1 MTAGDGILYDL
12 PSLNP
17 IHTKLERFELF
28 STQQAYFI
36 VACDKNNNAYRVL
49 KIDRTLII
57 PSNNSHQNNSNV
69 GSVVNAT
76 ASNGSDHA
84 DCGSVD
90 SSSKQYQQSSSASA
104 ESPASPRPPQNEAL
118 PQNQSSVT
126 AQNAIHSRPLS
137 SFCTEDPHV
146 YSQEE
151 IQEMLDMIHS
161 GNKHAG
167 GLRPITKAYGIV
179 GFIRFLDC
187 YYLTLITKRVKVGS
201 IGGCAIYSIKSTET
215 FPIKPADLQHP
226 GKSGGMTSESGSIA
240 GGNGG
245 GDPSSVLL
253 SLWNQG
259 KRSVGLGLTNREIA
273 ELRYQVSD
281 GSDILKLITIFL
293 MNLNLVYLY
302 LGTLSSLRPIEEL
315 LFQL

>member
-1 MTAGDGILYDL
+1 MTIGGEGILLNL

-36 VACDKNNNAYRVL
+36 IASDKYNSAYRVL

-57 PSNNSHQNNSNV
+57 PSSI
-69 GSVVNAT
+69 GS
-76 ASNGSDHA
+76 G
-84 DCGSVD
+84 
-90 SSSKQYQQSSSASA
+90 SSSSGGGGSLNVDTGSIDKLQHSPVSV
-104 ESPASPRPPQNEAL
+104 ETPASPRSTQSEPQQQQ
-118 PQNQSSVT
+118 PQSTQTQGLQHQSSSVT
-126 AQNAIHSRPLS
+126 AQNAVFNRSLS
-137 SFCTEDPHV
+137 SFCIEDPHV

-151 IQEMLDMIHS
+151 IQDMLDMIHS

-187 YYLTLITKRVKVGS
+187 YYLTLITKRLKVGS
-201 IGGCAIYSIKSTET
+201 IGGCAIYSIKGTET
-215 FPIKPADLQHP
+215 FPIKPADLQNP
-226 GKSGGMTSESGSIA
+226 CKSGGMVGESGNISS
-240 GGNGG
+240 GTSG
-245 GDPSSVLL
+245 GDPSSMLL

-273 ELRYQVSD
+273 ELRYQVSTYYYNMQ
-281 GSDILKLITIFL
+281 IFYLNLLCPTKPLRKLKL
-293 MNLNLVYLY
+293 
-302 LGTLSSLRPIEEL
+302 
-315 LFQL
+315 